1 MSRQRRKQPRRRN
14 NRHASSHLKRK
25 NLKRALQAKSCSNSR
40 WNGSLLRKDN
50 RTITC
55 VTTRGPSS
63 MRRIF
68 TIRLALNVALPSK
81 WLPEFN
87 FFNETPH
94 YSDKSC
100 YFGPRFPIGLRALC
114 IQGKC
119 HVSPT
124 APRPVSPRSFRT
136 GKSRAG
142 VRCLWFDAR
151 NGPRRRI
158 RACQRVRR

>member
-1 MSRQRRKQPRRRN
+1 MSRQRRKHPRRRN

-25 NLKRALQAKSCSNSR
+25 NLKRALQAKSRSNSR
-40 WNGSLLRKDN
+40 WNDFLLRKDN

-55 VTTRGPSS
+55 VATRVRSS
-63 MRRIF
+63 RRRIF
-68 TIRLALNVALPSK
+68 TIHLALNVALPSK

-87 FFNETPH
+87 FFNEIPH

-100 YFGPRFPIGLRALC
+100 YFRPRFPIGLRALC

>member
-1 MSRQRRKQPRRRN
+1 
-14 NRHASSHLKRK
+14 
-25 NLKRALQAKSCSNSR
+25 
-40 WNGSLLRKDN
+40 
-50 RTITC
+50 
-55 VTTRGPSS
+55 

-68 TIRLALNVALPSK
+68 TIRLGLNVVLPSK
-81 WLPEFN
+81 RLPEFN
-87 FFNETPH
+87 FFKETPQ

-100 YFGPRFPIGLRALC
+100 YFGPRFPIGLPALC

-124 APRPVSPRSFRT
+124 APRPVSPRSFTT
-136 GKSRAG
+136 GKSRAS

-158 RACQRVRR
+158 RACQRVGGRPMAQQRLAPTHSRRHLEQPPTNEPRSRRSLRSPP